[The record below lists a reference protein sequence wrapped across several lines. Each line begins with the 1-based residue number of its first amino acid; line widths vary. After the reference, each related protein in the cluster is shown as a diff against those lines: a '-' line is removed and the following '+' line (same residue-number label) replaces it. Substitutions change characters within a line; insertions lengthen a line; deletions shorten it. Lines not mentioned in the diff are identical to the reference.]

1 MIIDKQKEEEFFSKD
16 FNFSY
21 SSLNRLLFSPSLF
34 YKDYI
39 LKEKEIRLDKHLI
52 EGSVIHCL
60 LFEADKLKEK
70 FKIVPG
76 KAPSDSVRKVLYNMQ
91 NYTDAKKLDKVEDF
105 VILDSLKEINLYQSL
120 KKDEQR
126 LAKIRTSDNAD
137 YWEFMMNDIKNIID
151 LDTLNKCKERVELL
165 NENEEVKAALTQ
177 KQSDFELDPITTY
190 AEAYLKCD
198 LANYD
203 FGLHGYIDFYEIN
216 DDTKEVTI
224 YDLKTTSKS
233 IADFKDTVE
242 YYNYWLQAAVYSKL
256 VFENL
261 PEDKKEYTIRFRFI
275 VIDSYDQVY
284 IFNVSI
290 ESMSSWMDD
299 LFNALEAAKYHFD
312 TKNFNLPYE
321 FLVRRVNL

>member
-1 MIIDKQKEEEFFSKD
+1 MIDKVKEEEFFKKD

-21 SSLNRLLFSPSLF
+21 SSLNRLLFSPALF

-39 LKEKEIRLDKHLI
+39 LQEKEVRMDKHLI

-60 LFEADKLKEK
+60 LFEPDKLEEK
-70 FKIVPG
+70 FKIAPG
-76 KAPSDSVRKVLYNMQ
+76 KTPSDSVKKVLHNMLQ
-91 NYTDAKKLDKVEDF
+91 YTDSKKLDKVEDF

-126 LAKIRTSDNAD
+126 LAKIRTQDNAD
-137 YWEFMMNDIKNIID
+137 YWHFIINDIKNVID
-151 LDTLNKCKERVELL
+151 VDTLNKCKERVELL
-165 NENEEVKAALTQ
+165 NANDEVKEALTK
-177 KQSDFELDPITTY
+177 KQSDFELDPIQTH
-190 AEAYLKCD
+190 AEAYLKCELKD
-198 LANYD
+198 YD
-203 FGLHGYIDFYEIN
+203 FGLHGYVDFYEIN

-233 IADFKDTVE
+233 ITDFADTVE

-256 VFENL
+256 VYENL
-261 PEDKKEYTIRFRFI
+261 PEDKQEYIIRFRFI
-275 VIDSYDQVY
+275 VIDSYDQIY

-290 ESMSSWMDD
+290 DSMTSWMDD
-299 LFNALEAAKYHFD
+299 LFNALEAAKHHFS
-312 TKNFNLPYE
+312 TKNFSLPYE

>member
-1 MIIDKQKEEEFFSKD
+1 MVDKQKEEEFFSKD

-60 LFEADKLKEK
+60 LFEADKLNEK

-76 KAPSDSVRKVLYNMQ
+76 KTPSDSVKKVLYNMT
-91 NYTDAKKLDKVEDF
+91 NYTDAVTLEKVEDF

-126 LAKIRTSDNAD
+126 LAKIRTTDNAD
-137 YWEFMMNDIKNIID
+137 YWAFIMNDIKNIID

-165 NENEEVKAALTQ
+165 NSNEEVQTALAQ
-177 KQSDFELDPITTY
+177 KKSDFELDPITTH
-190 AEAYLKCD
+190 AEAYLQCELKD
-198 LANYD
+198 YN

-233 IADFKDTVE
+233 ITDALELTFKDST
-242 YYNYWLQAAVYSKL
+242 
-256 VFENL
+256 F
-261 PEDKKEYTIRFRFI
+261 PFI
-275 VIDSYDQVY
+275 G
-284 IFNVSI
+284 IFNLSSLISI
-290 ESMSSWMDD
+290 K
-299 LFNALEAAKYHFD
+299 LFEIPSFSEPRIMQHG
-312 TKNFNLPYE
+312 E
-321 FLVRRVNL
+321 VRSAS

>member
-1 MIIDKQKEEEFFSKD
+1 MIDKKKEDEFFAKP

-39 LKEKEIRLDKHLI
+39 LKEKEIRLDKHLV

-60 LFEADKLKEK
+60 LFEADKLEEK

-76 KAPSDSVRKVLYNMQ
+76 KTPSDSVRKVLYNMTS
-91 NYTDAKKLDKVEDF
+91 YTDQLNLKDVEDF
-105 VILDSLKEINLYQSL
+105 VILDSLKDVNLYQSL

-126 LAKIRTSDNAD
+126 IAKIRTSDNAD
-137 YWEFMMNDIKNIID
+137 YWQFMKNDIKNIID
-151 LDTLNKCKERVELL
+151 LDTLNKCKDRVELL
-165 NENEEVKAALTQ
+165 KSNEEVQTALAE
-177 KQSDFELDPITTY
+177 KKSDFELDPITNY
-190 AEAYLKCD
+190 AEAYLKCELKD
-198 LANYD
+198 YK

-233 IADFKDTVE
+233 VSDFTDTVE

-256 VFENL
+256 VYENL
-261 PEDKKEYTIRFRFI
+261 PDDKKDYIIRFRFI
-275 VIDSYDQVY
+275 VIDSYDQIY

-290 ESMSSWMDD
+290 DSMTSWMND
-299 LFNALEAAKYHFD
+299 LFNALEAGKYHFD
-312 TKNFNLPYE
+312 TKNFSLPYE
-321 FLVRRVNL
+321 FLIRRVNL

>member
-1 MIIDKQKEEEFFSKD
+1 MIIDKKKEEEFFSKD

-60 LFEADKLKEK
+60 LFEPDKLKET

-76 KAPSDSVRKVLYNMQ
+76 KAPSDSVKKVLYSMQ
-91 NYTDAKKLDKVEDF
+91 NYTDAVKLDDVEDF
-105 VILDSLKEINLYQSL
+105 VILDALKEVNLYQSL
-120 KKDEQR
+120 KKDDQR

-137 YWEFMMNDIKNIID
+137 YWQFMMNDIKNIID

-165 NENEEVKAALTQ
+165 NENEEVKTALTQ

-198 LANYD
+198 LASYN

-216 DDTKEVTI
+216 DDTKEVII

-242 YYNYWLQAAVYSKL
+242 YYNYWLQAAIYSKL
-256 VFENL
+256 VYDFL
-261 PEDKKEYTIRFRFI
+261 GDDADEYTIEFKFI
-275 VIDSYDQVY
+275 VIDQYKQVY
-284 IFNVSI
+284 VFDVSQTTLATWA
-290 ESMSSWMDD
+290 EG
-299 LFNALEAAKYHFD
+299 LGGTLKTAKYHFEE
-312 TKNFNLPYE
+312 KNYSLPYD
-321 FLVRRVNL
+321 FLVNKINL

>member
-1 MIIDKQKEEEFFSKD
+1 
-16 FNFSY
+16 
-21 SSLNRLLFSPSLF
+21 
-34 YKDYI
+34 
-39 LKEKEIRLDKHLI
+39 
-52 EGSVIHCL
+52 
-60 LFEADKLKEK
+60 
-70 FKIVPG
+70 
-76 KAPSDSVRKVLYNMQ
+76 
-91 NYTDAKKLDKVEDF
+91 
-105 VILDSLKEINLYQSL
+105 
-120 KKDEQR
+120 
-126 LAKIRTSDNAD
+126 
-137 YWEFMMNDIKNIID
+137 MNDIKNIID

-165 NENEEVKAALTQ
+165 NSNEEVQTALAQ
-177 KQSDFELDPITTY
+177 KKSDFELDPITTH
-190 AEAYLKCD
+190 AEAYLQCELKD
-198 LANYD
+198 YN

-233 IADFKDTVE
+233 ITDFKDTVE
-242 YYNYWLQAAVYSKL
+242 YYNYWLQSSIYSKL

-261 PEDKKEYTIRFRFI
+261 PDDKKDYTIRFRFI

-290 ESMSSWMDD
+290 ESMSSWMND